1 LANRRTIVG
10 CLRAIG
16 RITGHEIGV
25 DKNTTV
31 VLPPPLMS
39 TIQELGGLLATEA
52 AAVTTPAPAPST
64 PARSTSP
71 TVEVVATDAAFTTG
85 DSEAPATR
93 Q

>member
-1 LANRRTIVG
+1 VLANRRTIVG

-16 RITGHEIGV
+16 RITGYEIGV

-31 VLPPPLMS
+31 IFPAPLMS
-39 TIQELGGLLATEA
+39 TIQELGGFLAREA

-64 PARSTSP
+64 PA
-71 TVEVVATDAAFTTG
+71 TVEVAATDAAFTTG
-85 DSEAPATR
+85 GNEAPAAR